1 MTLTRIVR
9 ALALL
14 GGFVSLGAY
23 AGPVVQLVSRPASR
37 PAVQPASELASQPA
51 SQPASRLASRAAVR
65 PASEPITRAVAR
77 EAKASGAASNRAS
90 ADGRRHP
97 EDAPFAF
104 RGVALGITL
113 DEFRAGSTVR
123 ATPPGSV
130 PVCETDVQAGT
141 LGMRLKSRES
151 LTVACR
157 WAHRVDE
164 RWAVS
169 QAVVDG
175 VPALEHVLRFART
188 DAQSALRLY
197 EISFVIDELTA
208 EDLRNALA
216 DRYGPPRIA
225 TQNAASSGVMRMY
238 VWDNAV
244 SSITLCFLPGSRNG
258 TLTYLLKGSDG
269 WVKSVVRQWQASGAE
284 VG

>member
-1 MTLTRIVR
+1 MTLIRIVC
-9 ALALL
+9 AFALL
-14 GGFVSLGAY
+14 GGIVSA
-23 AGPVVQLVSRPASR
+23 AAH
-37 PAVQPASELASQPA
+37 AQPA
-51 SQPASRLASRAAVR
+51 
-65 PASEPITRAVAR
+65 AR
-77 EAKASGAASNRAS
+77 GAKAANAASSDSSVDA
-90 ADGRRHP
+90 RRRSQ
-97 EDAPFAF
+97 DAPFSF

-123 ATPPGSV
+123 ATPLGSV

-157 WAHRVDE
+157 WAHRVDD

-175 VPALEHVLRFART
+175 APALEHVLRFART

-208 EDLRNALA
+208 EDLRDALE
-216 DRYGPPRIA
+216 DRYGPPRLA
-225 TQNAASSGVMRMY
+225 TQNASSPGAMPMY
-238 VWDNAV
+238 VWENAV

-258 TLTYLLKGSDG
+258 TLTYLLKGSDA

-284 VG
+284 AG

>member
-1 MTLTRIVR
+1 MTLTRIVC
-9 ALALL
+9 ALTLL
-14 GGFVSLGAY
+14 GGVVSLTAH
-23 AGPVVQLVSRPASR
+23 A
-37 PAVQPASELASQPA
+37 QPA
-51 SQPASRLASRAAVR
+51 
-65 PASEPITRAVAR
+65 AR
-77 EAKASGAASNRAS
+77 DAKTSGGASNNAS
-90 ADGRRHP
+90 ADARRRSQ
-97 EDAPFAF
+97 DAPFAF

-113 DEFRAGSTVR
+113 DEFRASSTVR
-123 ATPPGSV
+123 ATPLGSV

-157 WAHRVDE
+157 WAHRVDD
-164 RWAVS
+164 RWAMS

-175 VPALEHVLRFART
+175 APALEHVLRFART

-208 EDLRNALA
+208 EDLREALA
-216 DRYGPPRIA
+216 DRYGPPRLA
-225 TQNAASSGVMRMY
+225 TQSVASSALPMY
-238 VWDNAV
+238 VWENAV

-258 TLTYLLKGSDG
+258 TLTYLLKGSDA

-284 VG
+284 AG